1 MAMRSV
7 PLVLLALGWSAGCAQ
22 LLGDVDLHDPAED
35 PAPSQPGLSE
45 QTQSLEPTGSTSSGL
60 PRLCDTGQ
68 TRCLGGLLE
77 ECDAEFGNWAVIDS
91 CATPDLCE
99 LGRTTHGTSCEP

>member
-1 MAMRSV
+1 MRRV

-22 LLGDVDLHDPAED
+22 LLGDVDLRDPVEE
-35 PAPSQPGLSE
+35 PAPAPTDVNQ
-45 QTQSLEPTGSTSSGL
+45 QAQSLEPTGSLPTGL

-77 ECDAEFGNWAVIDS
+77 ECDADFGNW
-91 CATPDLCE
+91 
-99 LGRTTHGTSCEP
+99 